1 MNGST
6 IQPNYMGRY
15 YAEGYFNGRRYYK
28 KKNSNHYLLWIKP
41 EGEPD
46 QFYINSPHLNSWGV
60 RDGKPTT
67 DSHRNTSIKIR
78 KIKYP
83 YSNGSGQS
91 YRNDIRNFVNDT
103 GIIVHFASSNNL
115 ADTFGDT

>member
-1 MNGST
+1 MRV
-6 IQPNYMGRY
+6 P
-15 YAEGYFNGRRYYK
+15 
-28 KKNSNHYLLWIKP
+28 W
-41 EGEPD
+41 
-46 QFYINSPHLNSWGV
+46 LNSWGV

-91 YRNDIRNFVNDT
+91 YRNDIRNFVNDSKLR
-103 GIIVHFASSNNL
+103 VQFAGMESL
-115 ADTFGDT
+115 ANIFGDTPNPKT